1 MKFIKFFTNDK
12 VLFSINL
19 ILLLVLNNYIILIEI
34 HSFIDILFIALIT
47 GILSYFISICSILCF
62 LTLVHICLKKH
73 MNPMYHCLS
82 FHYKIFLIANTL
94 EVNEDNLNTMN
105 DLIVQLHKNRP
116 TF

>member
-19 ILLLVLNNYIILIEI
+19 ILLLTFNNYIILIEI
-34 HSFIDILFIALIT
+34 HNFVDVLLLALT
-47 GILSYFISICSILCF
+47 TSILSYLISMISIGFI
-62 LTLVHICLKKH
+62 LTLIHIYLRKY

-94 EVNEDNLNTMN
+94 EVNEDNLNTIN
-105 DLIVQLHKNRP
+105 DLIVHLHKNRQ